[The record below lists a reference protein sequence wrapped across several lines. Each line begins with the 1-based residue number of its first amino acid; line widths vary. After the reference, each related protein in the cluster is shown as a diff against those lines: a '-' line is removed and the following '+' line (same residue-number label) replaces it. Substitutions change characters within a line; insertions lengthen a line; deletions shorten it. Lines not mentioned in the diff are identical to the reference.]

1 MWSILEHANVKSI
14 DFNPNKQNQ
23 LTVGGEDGEGSDFR
37 YLLAVEVFGNILN
50 SRSSSNGTYKVNL
63 KL

>member
-37 YLLAVEVFGNILN
+37 YSLAAAFFENIGS
-50 SRSSSNGTYKVNL
+50 SRSSSNVAYRVNS
-63 KL
+63 